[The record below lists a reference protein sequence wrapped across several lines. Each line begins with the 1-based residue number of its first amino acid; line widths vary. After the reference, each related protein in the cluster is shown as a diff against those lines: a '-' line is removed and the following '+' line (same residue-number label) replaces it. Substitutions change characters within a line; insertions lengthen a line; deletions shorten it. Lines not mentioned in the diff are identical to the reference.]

1 MAIAEISAA
10 LTALSVLNSAVS
22 TAKESAGHA
31 ADFGSIVQKLCK
43 TDEAICEAEAKH
55 SGKLTEKQALDMA
68 LAKKRVQTIRQQ
80 IKDQLILSGNQDV
93 LREMES
99 ILDASKKEHARRMTL
114 IRQKQKERRELMKF
128 VSYYGSIGL
137 AAVMFGFGVL
147 WIFLKLY

>member
-10 LTALSVLNSAVS
+10 LAALSALNSAVS
-22 TAKESAGHA
+22 TAKEAAGHA
-31 ADFGSIVQKLCK
+31 GDFGSIVQKLCK

-55 SGKLTEKQALDMA
+55 TGKLTEKQALDMA

-93 LREMES
+93 LREMDS
-99 ILDASKKEHARRMTL
+99 ILDASKKEHARRMVK

-128 VSYYGSIGL
+128 VGYYGSIGIV
-137 AAVMFGFGVL
+137 AIMFGMGAL
-147 WIFLKLY
+147 WVYLKLS